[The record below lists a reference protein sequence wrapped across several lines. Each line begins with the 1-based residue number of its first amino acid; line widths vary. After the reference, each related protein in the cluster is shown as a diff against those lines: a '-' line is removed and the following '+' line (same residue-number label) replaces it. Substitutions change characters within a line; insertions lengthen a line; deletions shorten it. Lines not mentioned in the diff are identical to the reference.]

1 MSHTTHRD
9 LTKRFK
15 QIRNRYKTTPLDQFD
30 DMISL
35 PTTFQIMSTPLYYKS
50 PHNEY
55 VIIMTSHGLKCA
67 DIHNNIWIP
76 VSCRPFDSGSIIKY
90 ELLLDFQRTYERNN
104 RGIGITIH
112 KTNNI
117 LYLICCQE
125 ARYCYCN
132 LQPLDLQS
140 QQELIFEEP
149 LHSGLRTY
157 KLFGRTAE
165 FMNSQ
170 CVYVDALH
178 ELHVFGRDIIRSYH
192 FILDEMEVFGDGFM
206 ETEGINGNRA
216 LRIAKMI
223 HIKYSNELMVFGAN
237 HPMQNGP
244 FQQSTWSRSVPTN
257 VVIWKYTLGTHS
269 KWDRVETKVPFQ
281 LGNKPNSTFQLSIV
295 DFQVIVV
302 FEYIVVLCMAKKFWF
317 WNLVQNKWYHCCKTL
332 PRFYDYLMITDDNIV
347 HCFANGTNEN
357 RHIRFRLC
365 DIMPSELCKELKN
378 SYGDLVDKYT
388 DYHFQYKM
396 PHDIKRITLCYFVP
410 F

>member
-1 MSHTTHRD
+1 MSHPTHRD

-15 QIRNRYKTTPLDQFD
+15 RIRNRYQTTPLDQFD
-30 DMISL
+30 NMISL
-35 PTTFQIMSTPLYYKS
+35 PATSQIMTTPLYYKS
-50 PHNEY
+50 PQNEY
-55 VIIMTSHGLKCA
+55 IITLTSQQYSSDLKCF
-67 DIHNNIWIP
+67 DIHHNVWIP
-76 VSCRPFDSGSIIKY
+76 VSYLRPLETRSTDSKLIVDYG
-90 ELLLDFQRTYERNN
+90 RTYKPDN
-104 RGIGITIH
+104 RGIGIAIH
-112 KTNNI
+112 KTNNT

-140 QQELIFEEP
+140 PHELIFKAKWW
-149 LHSGLRTY
+149 LHSGLEAAKCIT
-157 KLFGRTAE
+157 
-165 FMNSQ
+165 NPQ
-170 CVYVDALH
+170 CVYVDVLQ
-178 ELHVFGRDIIRSYH
+178 ELHVFGSDTIRSYH

-216 LRIAKMI
+216 LRITKMI

-281 LGNKPNSTFQLSIV
+281 LGNKPNSTFQ
-295 DFQVIVV
+295 VIVV
-302 FEYIVVLCMAKKFWF
+302 FEYIVVVCMAKKVWF

-332 PRFYDYLMITDDNIV
+332 PRCYDYLMITDDNMV